1 MNPTERFAPLR
12 KGLLEYAVL
21 SVISANEA
29 YAADILTALE
39 ETDFKTQ
46 EGTLY
51 PLLSKLRRDEL
62 LEYDWRESESGPP
75 RKYYRLTGKGEHEL
89 EATETY
95 MKDLTSTLKALGK
108 KR

>member
-1 MNPTERFAPLR
+1 MKPTERFAPLR

-21 SVISANEA
+21 SVISAHEA
-29 YAADILTALE
+29 YVADILAALE

-75 RKYYRLTGKGEHEL
+75 RKYYRLTDKGKQEL

-95 MKDLTSTLKALGK
+95 LKDLTNILKALGK